1 MLEEDITSSRRPVFL
16 RGLRSAFARVPLLL
30 LCWSVPLLLSLAL
43 VGPWMEWFSATIA
56 HRYAPGSVL
65 ESMDVTF
72 RQDHRA
78 ALEALRADGG
88 ATAAL
93 LGFVLLAFGV
103 FSGGGWLQVYLERTS
118 GHSVRRFLW
127 GGAKYFWRFGRL
139 CVLTLLSLALVR
151 WILFGWPWDTLMEL
165 LFGVSKDG
173 GLEEVASEWTA
184 VSITWVRDGAFA
196 LAFALVMVWGDYTR
210 TRLALHNGRSTL
222 WAGLCSWF
230 LLIAHPV
237 RTLRPMGMLLL
248 LEVLVVWIVGRW
260 SWSMNTSLGPDTMWT
275 SIVALF
281 LLGQLAAFWQVVSRA
296 ARYSVAVQISHALVA
311 PLSQPDP
318 WASRIGGPGGPQ
330 YPIDKTDDYGVS
342 I

>member
-1 MLEEDITSSRRPVFL
+1 MLEEDITNSRRPVFL
-16 RGLRSAFARVPLLL
+16 RALRAAFARVPLLL
-30 LCWSVPLLLSLAL
+30 VCWGAPLLVGL
-43 VGPWMEWFSATIA
+43 VLVAPWMGWFSATTA
-56 HRYAPGSVL
+56 NQYAPGSVL
-65 ESMDVTF
+65 ASMDVTF
-72 RQDHRA
+72 RHDHRES
-78 ALEALRADGG
+78 LEALRESGG
-88 ATAAL
+88 AAAAM
-93 LGFVLLAFGV
+93 LGFLMLIIGV

-127 GGAKYFWRFGRL
+127 GGAKYFWRFARL
-139 CVLTLLSLALVR
+139 CVLTLLLLAFAR
-151 WILFGWPWDTLMEL
+151 WVLFGWPWETVIEL
-165 LFGVSKDG
+165 LFGATQG
-173 GLEEVASEWTA
+173 GELEQVASEWTA
-184 VSITWVRDGAFA
+184 VWITWFQAGAFA

-210 TRLALHNGRSTL
+210 TRMALHNGRSAL

-237 RTLRPMGMLLL
+237 RTLRPMALLL
-248 LEVLVVWIVGRW
+248 AIEILVVYLVGKW
-260 SWSMNTSLGPDTMWT
+260 SWSDNTALGADSMWT
-275 SIVALF
+275 SVVVLF

-296 ARYSVAVQISHALVA
+296 ARYSVAVQVSQALVA